1 MPLTWT
7 ISHQTK
13 SVTAIAKDA
22 VTLLDLQSY
31 LDAVVVEDAMGY
43 RKLFDASNGALT
55 LNENEM
61 MALGA
66 RIRAYAAT
74 AKMGP
79 LALVATTPQAYDQAR
94 SYTALAGA
102 DRPMQI
108 FRDLTTARK
117 WLEAQPPVA

>member
-7 ISHQTK
+7 ISHPTK
-13 SVTAIAKDA
+13 MVTAVTKDA
-22 VTLLDLQSY
+22 VSLLEMQSY

-43 RKLFDASNGALT
+43 RKLFDISNGALS

-79 LALVATTPQAYDQAR
+79 LALVAGSPKAYDQAR
-94 SYTALAGA
+94 TYTALASA

-108 FRDLTTARK
+108 FRDLATARK